1 MPRFLIGT
9 DDAVT
14 ARKMLA
20 LAEEAEAA
28 APAKAKPPAAAPA
41 LPVPHPGLPPAV
53 PSGPP
58 AVITAPTPVAA
69 VIPPPG
75 VVTPPMAPP
84 ITPAAPPP
92 SALPPAAPAAAAE
105 PDAEDSAVLGAGW
118 TLEHVKSTAQAYVK
132 KHGNAGPGQIAAL
145 CAKYIPSVP
154 KPTVS
159 KVPAKYW
166 PALHADLSA

>member
-20 LAEEAEAA
+20 LAEEAEAVEA
-28 APAKAKPPAAAPA
+28 AERPGRTKSSTAAPA

-53 PSGPP
+53 PS
-58 AVITAPTPVAA
+58 APPVAA
-69 VIPPPG
+69 APPP
-75 VVTPPMAPP
+75 PPPAPAAVAPP
-84 ITPAAPPP
+84 ITPATPPAPPP
-92 SALPPAAPAAAAE
+92 PPPAATE
-105 PDAEDSAVLGAGW
+105 DDADDLAIKASGW

-132 KHGNAGPGQIAAL
+132 KNGNNGPAQIAAL
-145 CAKYIPSVP
+145 CAKYIPNVP

>member
-9 DDAVT
+9 DDAVI

-20 LAEEAEAA
+20 LAEEGEAISAAERPARA
-28 APAKAKPPAAAPA
+28 KHPAPPPA

-58 AVITAPTPVAA
+58 AAVAPPPPAA
-69 VIPPPG
+69 V
-75 VVTPPMAPP
+75 APP
-84 ITPAAPPP
+84 ITPANPPP
-92 SALPPAAPAAAAE
+92 PPAPVPAAAE

-145 CAKYIPSVP
+145 CAKYIPNTP

>member
-20 LAEEAEAA
+20 LAEEAEAVEA
-28 APAKAKPPAAAPA
+28 AERPARTKSPAAA

-53 PSGPP
+53 PSVPQVAVSQPP
-58 AVITAPTPVAA
+58 APPAPAPVA
-69 VIPPPG
+69 V
-75 VVTPPMAPP
+75 APP

-92 SALPPAAPAAAAE
+92 SAPPPAAPAAAE
-105 PDAEDSAVLGAGW
+105 PDAEDSAVLDAGW

-145 CAKYIPSVP
+145 CAKYIPNVP